1 MICLGW
7 CSEAGALAQSYNIAW
22 NAKIVTELQQS
33 TYLSR
38 GAGYGLSCFAYLC
51 ASLSAIG
58 MALYISPDIAS
69 EFEKRILASQFY
81 VDPLPEAERKR
92 EDP

>member
-1 MICLGW
+1 
-7 CSEAGALAQSYNIAW
+7 
-22 NAKIVTELQQS
+22 
-33 TYLSR
+33 
-38 GAGYGLSCFAYLC
+38 
-51 ASLSAIG
+51 

-92 EDP
+92 EEP